1 MAFHR
6 LPDGEFAS
14 TDGSECAR
22 LDRSPGTS
30 SLATRWRETGHRRR
44 CRCFHAPEPWRF
56 CPIFEN
62 IADRFGPDRAR
73 WMGIRSDARGQTLLG
88 SWQTPGAHY
97 LASTSP
103 RLGRP
108 GSAGTLD
115 RSASISPLH
124 FTGEHRFRRAGRGAV
139 PNESRKIK
147 NGGHLWDAR
156 PTQTTKRIPPPRLA
170 NGDTNELREFDASS
184 IRNVQYPFKPLGT
197 NRLNEGIDPQPSPRH
212 IFEILL
218 LSPPTDSR

>member
-6 LPDGEFAS
+6 LPDGEFTS

-30 SLATRWRETGHRRR
+30 SLATRWRKTGHCRR
-44 CRCFHAPEPWRF
+44 CRYFHAPEPWRF
-56 CPIFEN
+56 CPILEN
-62 IADRFGPDRAR
+62 IADRFGPNRAR

-147 NGGHLWDAR
+147 MAGTSGMPAQPKQPNEFLRRGWR
-156 PTQTTKRIPPPRLA
+156 TETQTNYVNSTLHLLEMF
-170 NGDTNELREFDASS
+170 N
-184 IRNVQYPFKPLGT
+184 
-197 NRLNEGIDPQPSPRH
+197 
-212 IFEILL
+212 ILL
-218 LSPPTDSR
+218 NHSERTA